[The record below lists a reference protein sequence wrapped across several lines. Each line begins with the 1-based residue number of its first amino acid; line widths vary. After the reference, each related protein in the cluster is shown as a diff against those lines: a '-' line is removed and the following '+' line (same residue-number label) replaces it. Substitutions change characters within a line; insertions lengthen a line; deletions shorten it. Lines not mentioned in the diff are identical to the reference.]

1 MMFYETV
8 SEINQ
13 RTNLFGGKIEIVIV
27 MILSMDGSVENF
39 LSDIVS
45 KEISFAKENL
55 IDYRTENG
63 YCFGFYEG
71 SVECLYRIIERFLSI
86 NSTSCVTTV
95 TRRQKVASAIY
106 KNQDT
111 RKILTFLL
119 VTTCQNA
126 HERRL
131 Q

>member
-1 MMFYETV
+1 MYYKTV
-8 SEINQ
+8 SGINQ
-13 RTNLFGGKIEIVIV
+13 QSNVLKCGKF
-27 MILSMDGSVENF
+27 SKCHT
-39 LSDIVS
+39 VS

-55 IDYRTENG
+55 TDYRTENG